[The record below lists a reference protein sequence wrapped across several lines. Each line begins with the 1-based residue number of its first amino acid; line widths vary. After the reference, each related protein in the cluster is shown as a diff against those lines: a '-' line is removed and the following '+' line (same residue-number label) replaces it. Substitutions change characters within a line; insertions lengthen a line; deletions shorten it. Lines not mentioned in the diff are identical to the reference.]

1 MLHFTRVQFAMNR
14 FLDFLWFPVTVA
26 NSLEAE
32 VLILSSFKEVT
43 FIL

>member
-1 MLHFTRVQFAMNR
+1 MLDFIRVQFAMNR

-26 NSLEAE
+26 KSLEAE